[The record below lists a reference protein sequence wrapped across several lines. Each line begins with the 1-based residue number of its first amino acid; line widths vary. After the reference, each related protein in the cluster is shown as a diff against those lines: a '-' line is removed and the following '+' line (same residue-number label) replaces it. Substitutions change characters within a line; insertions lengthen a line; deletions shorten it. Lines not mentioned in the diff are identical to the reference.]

1 MLFALNSD
9 QLQPAGR
16 DLLTTLA
23 APLGAYLK
31 TRDELLDATHALDR
45 VLMHGYYAVPQWYS
59 TTHRIAY
66 KRTLAY
72 PQTLPLYYSAEGWVV
87 STWWAKP
94 DH

>member
-1 MLFALNSD
+1 
-9 QLQPAGR
+9 
-16 DLLTTLA
+16 
-23 APLGAYLK
+23 
-31 TRDELLDATHALDR
+31 
-45 VLMHGYYAVPQWYS
+45 MHGYYAVPQWYS
-59 TTHRIAY
+59 TTHRVAY